1 MRLLGYTRIS
11 TATQDAQ
18 LQLDALLNAGVEA
31 RDIFSDVT
39 SGAKK
44 ASARPAMSKL
54 LEYAEPGDVVI
65 VWRIDRLG
73 RSMLDVLNTIA
84 KLDERNIQVRSI
96 TDNIDPSTAS
106 GRLMLN
112 LLTSM
117 AEYERELIVERVNA
131 GIAAAR
137 AQGTTLG
144 RPATPREQVV
154 EKLRIAQEARTRG
167 KTAAEAAQL
176 VGWSRA
182 TLYRQQSAFTD

>member
-137 AQGTTLG
+137 ARGTTLG
-144 RPATPREQVV
+144 RPATPREPVV

>member
-137 AQGTTLG
+137 ARGTTLG